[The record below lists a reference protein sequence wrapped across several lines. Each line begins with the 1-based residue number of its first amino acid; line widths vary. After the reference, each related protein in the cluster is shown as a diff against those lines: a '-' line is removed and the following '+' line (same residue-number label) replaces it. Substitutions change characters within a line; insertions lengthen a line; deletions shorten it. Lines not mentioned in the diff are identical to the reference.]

1 MMKESSVNVLESL
14 PVEMTEIKVSSLGRN
29 LSFVGYKKDLVILK
43 EKLEPY
49 LFLLPAIILFA
60 LFMYYP
66 FFKTMYLS
74 MGLTNAR
81 GRFVEFVGFQNY
93 IEILTSVEFVNSVI
107 ITLKFVFYTTLPS
120 LLIGFCLALLAN
132 NRVKFGKVSNI
143 MFSVPMAISSA
154 SAAIIWSIMFHPTIG
169 LINNIFKI
177 NIGWL
182 VDSNWALFSVSFV
195 TIWMNIGVNFIF
207 LYAGLKN
214 IPRELFESASID
226 GAGYFRKLLTIIM
239 PMISPTL
246 FFVVFMDI
254 MNSFQSFGQ
263 VKIMTAG
270 GPGTSTNL
278 LVYSIYK
285 DAFFN
290 GRFDMA
296 SAQSVIL
303 FIIMFIIAL
312 IQFRFEKKGVHYS

>member
-14 PVEMTEIKVSSLGRN
+14 PVEITEIKVSSLGKN
-29 LSFVGYKKDLVILK
+29 LSFVVYKKGSATLK
-43 EKLEPY
+43 GKLEPY
-49 LFLLPAIILFA
+49 LFLLPAIILFT

-74 MGLTNAR
+74 MELTDAR

-93 IEILTSVEFVNSVI
+93 IDILTSVEFVNSLI

-120 LLIGFCLALLAN
+120 LLIGFFITLLAN
-132 NRVKFGKVSNI
+132 NKVKLAKAANI

-169 LINNIFKI
+169 LINNIFKT

-182 VDSNWALFSVSFV
+182 VDPNWALFSVSFV
-195 TIWMNIGVNFIF
+195 TTWMNIGVNFIF

-226 GAGYFRKLLTIIM
+226 GAGYFRKLHTIII

-296 SAQSVIL
+296 SAQSIIL
-303 FIIMFIIAL
+303 FVIMFVIAS
-312 IQFRFEKKGVHYS
+312 IQFKFEKKGVHYS

>member
-1 MMKESSVNVLESL
+1 MMKEPSVNVLESL
-14 PVEMTEIKVSSLGRN
+14 PAEMPEIKVSSIEN
-29 LSFVGYKKDLVILK
+29 KFTFVGYKKEASTLK
-43 EKLEPY
+43 GRIEPY
-49 LFLLPAIILFA
+49 LFLLPAIVLFT

-93 IEILTSVEFVNSVI
+93 IDILTSEEFINSLM
-107 ITLKFVFYTTLPS
+107 ITFKFVLYTTIPS
-120 LLIGFCLALLAN
+120 LLIGFILALLAN
-132 NRVKFGKVSNI
+132 NRVRFGKVSNV
-143 MFSVPMAISSA
+143 MFSIPMAISSA
-154 SAAIIWSIMFHPTIG
+154 SAAVIWTIMFHPTIG
-169 LINNIFKI
+169 LFNNILKT

-182 VDSNWALFSVSFV
+182 VDPNWALFSVSFV
-195 TIWMNIGVNFIF
+195 TVWMNIGVNFIF

-214 IPRELFESASID
+214 IPRELIESASID
-226 GAGYFRKLLTIIM
+226 GAGYFRKLFTIIM

-296 SAQSVIL
+296 SAQSIIL
-303 FIIMFIIAL
+303 FIIMFAIAL
-312 IQFRFEKKGVHYS
+312 VQFKFEKKGVHYS